1 MFRNLFFPLYVAFQ
15 TSYRIKID
23 KIFKNDMIT
32 LKKITLTLL
41 EVLPISS
48 ATTSRSSA
56 VEKMFWEYSRF
67 NTVNGRILSITVIC
81 LYILDYFPS

>member
-32 LKKITLTLL
+32 LKKI
-41 EVLPISS
+41 
-48 ATTSRSSA
+48 
-56 VEKMFWEYSRF
+56 
-67 NTVNGRILSITVIC
+67 
-81 LYILDYFPS
+81 D